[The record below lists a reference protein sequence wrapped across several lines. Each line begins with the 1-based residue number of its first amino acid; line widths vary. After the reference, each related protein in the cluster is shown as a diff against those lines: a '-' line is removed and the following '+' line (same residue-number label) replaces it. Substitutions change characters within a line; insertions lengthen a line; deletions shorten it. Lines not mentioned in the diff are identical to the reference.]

1 MPVKRGKSK
10 KKNAVRR
17 TPAKKRP
24 KKSGV
29 KTAKRKVSRKT
40 GVAKKRQAINNID
53 NGIVQPSKENV
64 PELIPKP
71 VAAIAENDP
80 GGESQG
86 PSPIESIFET
96 NSDKDYLPLNLG
108 PPADTAGKTPGTG
121 DMVPDKSQV
130 LEQGQKLNL
139 TLHEDAVDKIA
150 GISSHELNQ
159 GPVEAVP
166 NNTRKDNA
174 EPYPRN
180 LSSSAPSMYFM
191 ILILVSLILFLLAG
205 YTYPATEEDIAKNR
219 IFWTGSDGKLDRGL
233 FTQFYSSFIFAACV
247 YLMGFYVNSTFVR
260 YGLESWTIFSIGI
273 YMMFLYGLGKI
284 GELTYNHELFG
295 AFNDLILPGALII
308 LAYAS
313 YRIFKDLDAEAT
325 NGFH

>member
-10 KKNAVRR
+10 KKKAGKK
-17 TPAKKRP
+17 TPAKNISKKR
-24 KKSGV
+24 GV
-29 KTAKRKVSRKT
+29 KAAKSKVSRKT
-40 GVAKKRQAINNID
+40 GGPKKGKAINSID
-53 NGIVQPSKENV
+53 SSIVQPPAKEPEKENV

-71 VAAIAENDP
+71 VAAIAENNP
-80 GGESQG
+80 GGESQEQ
-86 PSPIESIFET
+86 SPIESIFET
-96 NSDKDYLPLNLG
+96 NSDKDYLPLTPE
-108 PPADTAGKTPGTG
+108 PPADAAGKAPGTG
-121 DMVPDKSQV
+121 NKVLDQNLI
-130 LEQGQKLNL
+130 LEQGQ
-139 TLHEDAVDKIA
+139 
-150 GISSHELNQ
+150 ELNQ
-159 GPVEAVP
+159 KPIEAVP
-166 NNTRKDNA
+166 NNTRKDNP

-180 LSSSAPSMYFM
+180 LSSSAPSTYFM

-205 YTYPATEEDIAKNR
+205 YMYPATGEDISKNR
-219 IFWTGSDGKLDRGL
+219 IFWTGSDGRLDRGL
-233 FTQFYSSFIFAACV
+233 FTQFYSSLIFAACV

-295 AFNDLILPGALII
+295 AFKDLILPGALII

-313 YRIFKDLDAEAT
+313 YRIFKDLDAEVT